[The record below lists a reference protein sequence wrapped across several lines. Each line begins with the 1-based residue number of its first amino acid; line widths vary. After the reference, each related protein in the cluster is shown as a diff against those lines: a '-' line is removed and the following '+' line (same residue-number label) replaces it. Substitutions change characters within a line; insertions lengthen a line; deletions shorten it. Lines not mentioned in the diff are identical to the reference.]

1 MQHPSLE
8 LTGLSTWAAS
18 PRGSRAANLLSR
30 FRHSLSVLSLGLTL
44 TSILAQA
51 AAPQTATPTD
61 RPPNIILILADDVG
75 CDWIS
80 CYDAAHRT
88 PNIDKLADHGV
99 RFQTA
104 WCTPLCS
111 PTRVEL
117 LTGRYPF
124 RTGWTDHHDVP
135 RWGGKGL
142 DWDRETTFA
151 HLLKQAGY
159 ATALAGK
166 WQINDL
172 RQFPDALKR
181 HGFDEHC
188 LWPGYET
195 GNAPPSDE
203 RYWNAYL
210 QTNGKR
216 EICTNRFGPDVVND
230 FALDFIRRH
239 RDQPFLLYYPMIL
252 CHTPYPLTPFN
263 RTNPP
268 HGQKQIY
275 GDLIT
280 YIDYQVGTI
289 LRTVEDL
296 GLSNRT
302 LIIFTGD
309 NGSSTGGERGGKK
322 FPPGKGQTSN
332 VGVQVPFLVQAPWL
346 ARAGQVVDTPMDFTD
361 VLPTLSEIGGARVP
375 KGLTLDGHSLVPLLK
390 GISTPD
396 QKRAW
401 IFSERGKNRTVRN
414 ERWKLDSTGRFWDIN
429 NDPFEQSDLS
439 RSTVPEIAQERE
451 KLRRLLESLPADG
464 PPPFPGFLQVPG
476 RDTKE

>member
-1 MQHPSLE
+1 
-8 LTGLSTWAAS
+8 
-18 PRGSRAANLLSR
+18 
-30 FRHSLSVLSLGLTL
+30 
-44 TSILAQA
+44 
-51 AAPQTATPTD
+51 
-61 RPPNIILILADDVG
+61 
-75 CDWIS
+75 
-80 CYDAAHRT
+80 
-88 PNIDKLADHGV
+88 V

-104 WCTPLCS
+104 WSTPLCS
-111 PTRVEL
+111 PSRVEL

-124 RTGWTDHHDVP
+124 RSGWTDHHDVP

-151 HLLKQAGY
+151 RLLRQAGY

-172 RQFPDALKR
+172 REFPDALKR

-216 EICTNRFGPDVVND
+216 EICQGRFGPDAVND

-239 RDQPFLLYYPMIL
+239 REQPFLLYYPMIL

-263 RTNPP
+263 RTNAP

-280 YIDYQVGTI
+280 YVDYLVGTVT
-289 LRTVEDL
+289 RTVDEL
-296 GLSNRT
+296 GLGERT

-309 NGSSTGGERGGKK
+309 NGSSTGGERGGKRLS
-322 FPPGKGQTSN
+322 PGKGLTSN
-332 VGVQVPFLVQAPWL
+332 LGVQVPFVVRAPWL
-346 ARAGQVVDTPMDFTD
+346 AKAGQVVEMPMDFSD
-361 VLPTLSEIGGARVP
+361 VLPTLVEVAGARVP
-375 KGLTLDGHSLVPLLK
+375 KELAVDGHSLVPLLT
-390 GISTPD
+390 GTASPE
-396 QKRAW
+396 QRRSW
-401 IFSERGKNRTVRN
+401 IYSQRGRNRTVRN
-414 ERWKLDSTGRFWDIN
+414 ERFKLDSSGRFWELKD
-429 NDPFEQSDLS
+429 DPMEQNDLS
-439 RSTVPEIAQERE
+439 QSAAPAIVTARE
-451 KLRRLLESLPADG
+451 QLQRVLKGFPADG
-464 PPPFPGFLQVPG
+464 PAPFPGFLVVPDRG
-476 RDTKE
+476 KKE